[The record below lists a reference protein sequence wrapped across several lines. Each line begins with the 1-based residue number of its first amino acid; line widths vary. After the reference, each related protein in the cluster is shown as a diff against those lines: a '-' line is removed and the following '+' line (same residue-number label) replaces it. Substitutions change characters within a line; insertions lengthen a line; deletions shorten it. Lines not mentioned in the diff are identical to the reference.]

1 MLLWQFTVACVKMGR
16 ADMAEKAIAVAEKR
30 LSRDW
35 WPEYYDTK
43 SGRFIGKQARLYQ
56 TWSIAGYLSSKLML
70 RNPEA
75 VQWLSCEEDDDMASI
90 SCVVDNMNPRG
101 NRVFNLSPDT
111 FIV

>member
-1 MLLWQFTVACVKMGR
+1 MGR
-16 ADMAEKAIAVAEKR
+16 ADLAEKAVAIAEKR

-43 SGRFIGKQARLYQ
+43 AGRFIGKQARLYQ

-75 VQWLSCEEDDDMASI
+75 AKWLTCDEDDDTASI
-90 SCVVDNMNPRG
+90 SCVVDINSQRQNSTFNM
-101 NRVFNLSPDT
+101 SPGT

>member
-1 MLLWQFTVACVKMGR
+1 MGR
-16 ADMAEKAIAVAEKR
+16 ADLAEKAIAVAEKR

-43 SGRFIGKQARLYQ
+43 AGRFIGKQARLYQ
-56 TWSIAGYLSSKLML
+56 TWSIAGYLTSKLML

-75 VQWLSCEEDDDMASI
+75 AQWLTCEEDDDTAFI
-90 SCVVDNMNPRG
+90 SCMVNNKPQRR
-101 NRVFNLSPDT
+101 NQTFNTSPDT